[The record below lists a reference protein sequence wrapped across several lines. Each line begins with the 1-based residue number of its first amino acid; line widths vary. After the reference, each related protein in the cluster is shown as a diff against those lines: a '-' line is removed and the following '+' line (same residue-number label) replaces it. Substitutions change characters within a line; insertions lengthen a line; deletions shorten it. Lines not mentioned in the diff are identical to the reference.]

1 MALASDRN
9 LRFSRARFLRIIAR
23 RHAHNG
29 GPRFESSYM
38 SEHSHPG
45 HGKISVHGDG
55 VGVPSPE
62 AVERRAREI
71 ALIAE
76 RDPDEF
82 TDADWDQAR
91 RELLGSLDPTAP
103 EETEENVEVVEEW
116 NVVASS
122 TGHRAPRVEEDENLG
137 EQLVADGNE
146 EAAHDQMLEARKE
159 ELAQEG

>member
-1 MALASDRN
+1 
-9 LRFSRARFLRIIAR
+9 
-23 RHAHNG
+23 
-29 GPRFESSYM
+29 M

-91 RELLGSLDPTAP
+91 RELLGFSGPIAP
-103 EETEENVEVVEEW
+103 EETEENAEVVEEW

-122 TGHRAPRVEEDENLG
+122 TGHRAPRMEEEENLG
-137 EQLVADGNE
+137 EQLVADGIE

-159 ELAQEG
+159 DLAQEG